1 MGRPRVCADMIRK
14 GNTPSEIAQRL
25 GISPGSVIQYLYT
38 AVGQRLILFSDIVF
52 SIPPEARSAIDRVI
66 VESATDDPNLVAR
79 EVQAREIDVDPD
91 DLTFYLRLRREVIGD
106 LYFFMTDLEKS
117 LHSLIEGILRREYG
131 QEEGEWWR
139 RGIPEKVRIEC
150 VERRER
156 AVDPSDGPYCYTDFI
171 HLKLILEDGWPLF
184 SKYLPKDAAND
195 KRALVKELIDANAI
209 RNKVMHPVRGNTP
222 NDEDFKF
229 IVQLHSRLAKPRWR
243 IYPG

>member
-1 MGRPRVCADMIRK
+1 MGVDEERRRYGLRLCAICWTRLEIGSNRLNRLTPLCSLEGRAIAALPLYFLYSYRKGGSARGVSRSIAAGGRRRNLASNRIQNTMLEITARQVPTIATGGNVGRPRVCADMIRK

-131 QEEGEWWR
+131 QEEG
-139 RGIPEKVRIEC
+139 
-150 VERRER
+150 
-156 AVDPSDGPYCYTDFI
+156 
-171 HLKLILEDGWPLF
+171 GW
-184 SKYLPKDAAND
+184 
-195 KRALVKELIDANAI
+195 
-209 RNKVMHPVRGNTP
+209 
-222 NDEDFKF
+222 
-229 IVQLHSRLAKPRWR
+229 
-243 IYPG
+243 